1 MSKAYHTHLDVDSEH
16 DVGDKLSSDEDEVLP
31 VNRSRY
37 ATTKTQYYSPTRRT
51 LTTHGGNKVVQP
63 PIRDSM
69 TAAASKSA
77 IQQRVFPV
85 ECHFWYKGGS
95 APSTA
100 NDATIATS
108 PLLPPTH
115 EADARSVNAE
125 VWLVR
130 NPLKAGQRKAEDNF
144 EIQVFCLERRIK
156 LETIPLLGLG
166 AISQVALPRGGKV
179 ASNSSSLSSIGAKHD
194 AALLLNCSH
203 SIGPAAAP
211 ALWISSILFAGKVE
225 PVNAL
230 QAMLKAAFASAQ
242 RIRAQH
248 EAAPSRDPRLQKE
261 MQRTLDLQERAR
273 KLLEDGKYSL
283 EPGAANLSTN
293 AVSPQRDVLQA
304 IDALSEIDHQP
315 SSTRKGG
322 GVKVKGAVS
331 KRRAIPKGIT
341 MEYLQRQGVGI
352 GSLPSHSA
360 PFVEELSEVESL
372 PSMVLSDDDGDF

>member
-1 MSKAYHTHLDVDSEH
+1 MSNSYHTHLDLDSDH
-16 DVGDKLSSDEDEVLP
+16 DVGDKLSSDEDGVL
-31 VNRSRY
+31 VVDRSRY
-37 ATTKTQYYSPTRRT
+37 TTKTQNSPSRRT
-51 LTTHGGNKVVQP
+51 TAGGRLGSSKAVQP

-69 TAAASKSA
+69 TAAASKST

-85 ECHFWYKGGS
+85 ECHFWYRGGS
-95 APSTA
+95 VPST
-100 NDATIATS
+100 DATTTTPS
-108 PLLPPTH
+108 SSLLPPTH
-115 EADARSVNAE
+115 EADTRTVNAE

-130 NPLKAGQRKAEDNF
+130 NPLKAGQVKAEDNF

-179 ASNSSSLSSIGAKHD
+179 ANSSSLSSIGAKHD

-203 SIGPAAAP
+203 SVGTTTTAP
-211 ALWISSILFAGKVE
+211 ALWISSVLFAGKAE

-273 KLLEDGKYSL
+273 RLLEEGKYSL
-283 EPGAANLSTN
+283 EPGAANLSSN
-293 AVSPQRDVLQA
+293 AAVSPQRDVLQA
-304 IDALSEIDHQP
+304 IDALSEIDH
-315 SSTRKGG
+315 KGG
-322 GVKVKGAVS
+322 GGVRVRGVVS
-331 KRRAIPKGIT
+331 KRKAIPKGIP
-341 MEYLQRQGVGI
+341 MEYLQQQGVGI

-360 PFVEELSEVESL
+360 PYVEELSEVESL
-372 PSMVLSDDDGDF
+372 PSMVLSDDEGDF